1 MLPTRLECADAFCA
15 KLLPRLRLMGWIG
28 FDGCGQLID
37 PDPFELHKQAAYC
50 VGWFGGAGT
59 DSFLA
64 QFVAVTQSP
73 SS

>member
-1 MLPTRLECADAFCA
+1 
-15 KLLPRLRLMGWIG
+15 MGWIG

-37 PDPFELHKQAAYC
+37 PDPFELHKQAAYG
-50 VGWFGGAGT
+50 VAWFGGAGT